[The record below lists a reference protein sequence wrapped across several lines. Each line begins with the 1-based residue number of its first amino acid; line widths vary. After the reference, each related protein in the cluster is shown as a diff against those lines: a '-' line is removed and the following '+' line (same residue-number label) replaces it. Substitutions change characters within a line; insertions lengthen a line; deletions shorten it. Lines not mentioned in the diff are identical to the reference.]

1 MSRKNAAARE
11 FFTLI
16 ELLVVIAI
24 IAILASML
32 LPALQQAREVARSAS
47 CSNNLHGMG
56 KAVLMYSEDSGGYLT
71 PSNAGKRRLSYNL
84 CRYLGVN
91 AESVFKDGTIPNS
104 PTVRETATA
113 DLVKPLICPSAVKHL
128 RAKGNGILM
137 SYGPNGYAISNL
149 TASDDSGPGGIF
161 AAKMNQ
167 IKRPGQKFYHTDA
180 ALYTASVAGEA
191 TNKVLKMDGYTNFQ
205 KQTWPFRP
213 LGTCHVEFRHR
224 AKANWVYFDGHCGAK
239 ALGDFLPNTE
249 TTPASVY
256 RYMYPK
262 ADSK

>member
-1 MSRKNAAARE
+1 MKKLTKVLALILLALTV
-11 FFTLI
+11 FTS
-16 ELLVVIAI
+16 
-24 IAILASML
+24 LAV
-32 LPALQQAREVARSAS
+32 PAFALSWDGSSEGGGG
-47 CSNNLHGMG
+47 HGTD
-56 KAVLMYSEDSGGYLT
+56 A
-71 PSNAGKRRLSYNL
+71 
-84 CRYLGVN
+84 
-91 AESVFKDGTIPNS
+91 
-104 PTVRETATA
+104 
-113 DLVKPLICPSAVKHL
+113 
-128 RAKGNGILM
+128 
-137 SYGPNGYAISNL
+137 GPNGYAISNL
-149 TASDDSGPGGIF
+149 TASDDSGPAGIF
-161 AAKMNQ
+161 ASKMNQ

-213 LGTCHVEFRHR
+213 QGTCHVEFRHR

-262 ADSK
+262 ADNK